1 MNQDT
6 GFLAAGAQARYRT
19 ILKNVYL
26 WMTAGLALTAT
37 VAWWAATTPAVTR
50 AIFGNGPLPFFLL
63 IIAEFVLVIALSR
76 NIMRMSVGAATGG
89 FALYSALNGLTISS
103 VFLAYTGTVIFQAFA
118 VSAGMFAVMSL
129 WAVTTKRDL
138 SGWGHY
144 LFMGLIGLIIAG
156 VVGMFVGSET
166 YHLLYSAIG
175 VVLFTA
181 LTAYDTQMIK
191 KLSDRAG
198 GDVGEADYVRLSILG
213 ALKLYLDFINMFLF
227 LLRIFGRRR

>member
-1 MNQDT
+1 MSNEA
-6 GFLAAGAQARYRT
+6 GFLATGSQVRYRT
-19 ILKNVYL
+19 ILRNVYM
-26 WMTAGLALTAT
+26 WMTAGLALTAVT
-37 VAWWAATTPAVTR
+37 AWGITPYVPSLFR
-50 AIFGNGPLPFFLL
+50 SGPWPFYFLL
-63 IIAEFVLVIALSR
+63 IGEFVLVLTLSR
-76 NIMRMSVGAATGG
+76 RIMGMGVPAAVGG
-89 FALYSALNGLTISS
+89 FALYSVLNGITLS
-103 VFLAYTGTVIFQAFA
+103 VVLMAYAKVVIFQAFA

-156 VVGMFVGSET
+156 LVGMFIGGQT
-166 YHLLYSAIG
+166 YSMLYSAIG

-191 KLSDRAG
+191 RMSDALSEE
-198 GDVGEADYVRLSILG
+198 VGETDYVRLSLLG

>member
-1 MNQDT
+1 MSNDA
-6 GFLAAGAQARYRT
+6 GFLAAGAQVQYRT
-19 ILKNVYL
+19 VLRNVYM
-26 WMTAGLALTAT
+26 WMTAGLALTAAVSWWIYRDPT
-37 VAWWAATTPAVTR
+37 VLQFLFR
-50 AIFGNGPLPFFLL
+50 NGPLPFYLLL
-63 IIAEFVLVIALSR
+63 IGEFALVLVLSAR
-76 NIMRMSVGAATGG
+76 IMRMSVPAAAGG
-89 FALYSALNGLTISS
+89 FALYSVLNGVTIS
-103 VFLAYTGTVIFQAFA
+103 VVLLAYAKAVVFHAFA

-144 LFMGLIGLIIAG
+144 LFMGLIGLILAG
-156 VVGMFVGSET
+156 LVGMFVGGGT
-166 YHLLYSAIG
+166 FNLLYSVIG

-191 KLSDRAG
+191 KMSDA
-198 GDVGEADYVRLSILG
+198 VSAEIGEADYVRLSILG